1 MFTKTKLV
9 LALSAFLIGSGL
21 TAAHATV
28 VAQPRFAKS
37 LVKPADVTVTPEV
50 AQRFDRRSESPGFD
64 SQLARGEPQPGDV
77 RGEGKGHKYA
87 TDLLLTRGEPQPGD
101 VRGEGKGHKYAPDL
115 LMAREA
121 NEPPRGQDN
130 EPAGDRQHRGKG
142 GKGKFSDEMLLA
154 REAGEPPRGQDNE
167 PPGDRHHRGKGGKVV
182 S

>member
-1 MFTKTKLV
+1 MFSKTKLV

-87 TDLLLTRGEPQPGD
+87 
-101 VRGEGKGHKYAPDL
+101 PDL

-130 EPAGDRQHRGKG
+130 EPADDRQRRGKG

-167 PPGDRHHRGKGGKVV
+167 PAGDRHHRGKGGKVV